1 MQTSQVACHVPPGG
15 PSGATATAGRCD
27 GTRLHEGKRLQ
38 ARNGSAVNNARSGVL
53 ELRSLR
59 PTRCAGFSP
68 MQDQR
73 EGLKDIARCGHTV
86 ETYRG
91 AQAAPGVGAA
101 PDTSA
106 STSTRPMS
114 ATVRRCISMPAPL
127 IARALRASGLARRT
141 ALAAPHVAFG
151 LCDSLAT
158 RNGLG
163 ADRRPT
169 RSAST
174 G

>member
-27 GTRLHEGKRLQ
+27 GTRLHEGKRLH

-91 AQAAPGVGAA
+91 AQAAPGRGCCARHIGIDINATYVGDGAA
-101 PDTSA
+101 VYQHACALDREGIA
-106 STSTRPMS
+106 SKRLGSPYRAGRSSHCFRP
-114 ATVRRCISMPAPL
+114 V
-127 IARALRASGLARRT
+127 
-141 ALAAPHVAFG
+141 
-151 LCDSLAT
+151 
-158 RNGLG
+158 
-163 ADRRPT
+163 
-169 RSAST
+169 
-174 G
+174 